1 MTLCVASMLS
11 EIYIISMR
19 NKYLLRS
26 KNVIRIA
33 NKDDKKVD
41 RSLSN
46 IVATIDEKIKEIKN
60 IWLNLYP
67 LNLLINY

>member
-1 MTLCVASMLS
+1 MKYSMTLCVASMLS

-60 IWLNLYP
+60 I
-67 LNLLINY
+67 

>member
-60 IWLNLYP
+60 I
-67 LNLLINY
+67 